1 MKDNH
6 IPLIGLERF
15 RQHPEHTIYMDDNL
29 AVIDNLS
36 EMMTTDEET
45 VKLDCFLIAICQ
57 EGSLTVNINGQQ
69 HLLQKDYCALIPP
82 HAILRHTNTP
92 SDTYTIKIVAF
103 SPSFLSETLTLN
115 RQTWQTM
122 HYLSQ
127 HPIHPVK
134 PTDSYKIYL
143 YKELLL
149 TLVQETPHAYS
160 LLTRRYHLAGL
171 LCEMM
176 ATLQTLVPENYT
188 SPHPSHYIVR
198 KFLELV
204 NADDGTH
211 RSVGYYA
218 DCLCYTPK
226 YISGI
231 IKEATGKTPLQI
243 INEHAIKQITHELQ
257 RTDKS
262 IKEIADHFNFA
273 NPSFFGKFVKQHT
286 GMTPGQ
292 FRMMK
297 ENTQESSES

>member
-6 IPLIGLERF
+6 IPIIGLERF
-15 RQHPEHTIYMDDNL
+15 RQHPEHTIYSDDNI

-36 EMMTTDEET
+36 EMMTTDEEA

-57 EGSLTVNINGQQ
+57 EGSLTVSINGQQ
-69 HLLQKDYCALIPP
+69 HLLQQDHCALIPP
-82 HAILRHTNTP
+82 HTIIRRMNNPT
-92 SDTYTIKIVAF
+92 DTYTIKIAAF

-115 RQTWQTM
+115 RQTWRVM
-122 HYLSQ
+122 NYLAQ
-127 HPIHPVK
+127 QPIYPIK
-134 PTDSYKIYL
+134 STQSYKIYL

-149 TLVQETPHAYS
+149 TLVQEKPHTYS
-160 LLTRRYHLAGL
+160 QQTRRYHMSGL
-171 LCEMM
+171 LCELM
-176 ATLQTLVPENYT
+176 ATLQSLIPEDYNST
-188 SPHPSHYIVR
+188 QPSHYIVR

-211 RSVGYYA
+211 RSVSYYA

-243 INEHAIKQITHELQ
+243 INDHAVQQIKRELQ
-257 RTDKS
+257 RTDQS
-262 IKEIADHFNFA
+262 IKEIADRFEFS

-292 FRMMK
+292 FRMMEEGEK
-297 ENTQESSES
+297 G

>member
-6 IPLIGLERF
+6 LPLIGLDRF
-15 RQHPEHTIYMDDNL
+15 RQHPEHTLYTDDNI

-36 EMMTTDEET
+36 EMMTTDEEA

-57 EGSLTVNINGQQ
+57 EGNLAVSINGQQ
-69 HLLQKDYCALIPP
+69 HLLQQDHCALIPP
-82 HAILRHTNTP
+82 HTILRRMNTP
-92 SDTYTIKIVAF
+92 TDTYTIKIAAF

-115 RQTWQTM
+115 RQTWRTM
-122 HYLSQ
+122 HFLAE
-127 HPIHPVK
+127 HPIHPIK
-134 PTDSYKIYL
+134 PTHSYKIYL

-149 TLVQETPHAYS
+149 TLVQEAPHAYS
-160 LLTRRYHLAGL
+160 PLTRRYHFAGL
-171 LCEMM
+171 LCELM
-176 ATLQTLVPENYT
+176 AHLQTLIPESYHT
-188 SPHPSHYIVR
+188 TQPSHYIVR

-243 INEHAIKQITHELQ
+243 INDHAVQQIKRELQ
-257 RTDKS
+257 RTDQS
-262 IKEIADHFNFA
+262 IKEIADRFEFS

-292 FRMMK
+292 FRMMEEEK
-297 ENTQESSES
+297 G